1 MFPPSELRDLV
12 ERVAAVAGV
21 VAVTLGGSRAAGTEH
36 AASDWDFCVFYR
48 GMIDIEAIRAF
59 GYTGDF
65 YEPGSWGRL
74 LNGGAWL
81 SIGDTRADL
90 LYRDLDFV
98 EHCIAEAEAG
108 RFEIDEA
115 RGFVAGLPS
124 YFLVGEVALG
134 RPLIGSLPRA
144 VYPEALRTRA
154 ATRWQAIAS
163 FSLWEAE
170 QCARAANQQPAP
182 AYWRKQRLQPP
193 RHDSPREANGS
204 SVKRPSS
211 LGLNSQTQRESSLA
225 ESARPQRSS
234 PPLLRRCAASSG
246 SPTTVEI
253 EVG

>member
-170 QCARAANQQPAP
+170 QCARRGEPATCAGLLAKAAIAASQA
-182 AYWRKQRLQPP
+182 RLAE
-193 RHDSPREANGS
+193 RGEWVFSEKAILARAEFADAAGILARGVGASTTELATATEEMR
-204 SVKRPSS
+204 RI
-211 LGLNSQTQRESSLA
+211 LGLADDS
-225 ESARPQRSS
+225 
-234 PPLLRRCAASSG
+234 
-246 SPTTVEI
+246 
-253 EVG
+253 